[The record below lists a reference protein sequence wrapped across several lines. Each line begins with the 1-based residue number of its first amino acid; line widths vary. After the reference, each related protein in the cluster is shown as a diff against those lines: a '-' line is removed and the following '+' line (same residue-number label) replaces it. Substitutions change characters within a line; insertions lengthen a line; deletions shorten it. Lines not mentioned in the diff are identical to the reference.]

1 MAPIPGPSLGST
13 GVILAGKQSTST
25 EMIGLN
31 KQRSAPTTVMSISG
45 KRASTPDSFGGSNGY
60 FTQVGKLMMVC
71 ITLFDMCIFDCSR
84 YIKVSF
90 YFLLRKNLI
99 LLVDVLQGKS
109 IAHTPSTQPIFA
121 MDLQLKS

>member
-60 FTQVGKLMMVC
+60 FTQVGGILMLMLVC
-71 ITLFDMCIFDCSR
+71 VRSFDMCIYSIVPDM
-84 YIKVSF
+84 KVS
-90 YFLLRKNLI
+90 
-99 LLVDVLQGKS
+99 
-109 IAHTPSTQPIFA
+109 
-121 MDLQLKS
+121 

>member
-13 GVILAGKQSTST
+13 GVMLAGKQSTSS
-25 EMIGLN
+25 EMISLN

-60 FTQVGKLMMVC
+60 FTQVGKLMLVR
-71 ITLFDMCIFDCSR
+71 ITLFDMCISNCSR
-84 YIKVSF
+84 YLSF
-90 YFLLRKNLI
+90 FYSLLRKNLI

-109 IAHTPSTQPIFA
+109 IAYTTSTPKGS
-121 MDLQLKS
+121 

>member
-13 GVILAGKQSTST
+13 GVMLAGKQSTSS

-60 FTQVGKLMMVC
+60 FTQVGGILMLMLVC
-71 ITLFDMCIFDCSR
+71 VRLVDMCIFNCSR
-84 YIKVSF
+84 YES
-90 YFLLRKNLI
+90 FLLRKNPIPLA
-99 LLVDVLQGKS
+99 DVLQGKS
-109 IAHTPSTQPIFA
+109 IAYTPSTQPIFA

>member
-13 GVILAGKQSTST
+13 GVILAGKQSTPT

-60 FTQVGKLMMVC
+60 FTQVGVLLMLMLVC
-71 ITLFDMCIFDCSR
+71 VRSFDMCIYSFVPDM
-84 YIKVSF
+84 KVS
-90 YFLLRKNLI
+90 
-99 LLVDVLQGKS
+99 
-109 IAHTPSTQPIFA
+109 
-121 MDLQLKS
+121 